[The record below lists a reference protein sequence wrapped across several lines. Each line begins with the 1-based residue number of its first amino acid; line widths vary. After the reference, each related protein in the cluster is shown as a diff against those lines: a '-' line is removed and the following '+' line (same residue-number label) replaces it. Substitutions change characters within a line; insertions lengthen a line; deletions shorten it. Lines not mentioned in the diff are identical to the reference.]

1 MQNALV
7 WKQLA
12 DSFSPC
18 IASTKWARPK
28 ELASELRSSSLSWQT
43 ICTISKSFA
52 STKEKQRFD
61 TTAASLL
68 AGSKGLIS
76 SSGSKTDLFVKG
88 GERSGGDSCTEGPTA
103 MALENKKM
111 FVQGNCGKGL
121 RAKADEN

>member
-1 MQNALV
+1 MHSIV

-43 ICTISKSFA
+43 IRTISKSFA

-61 TTAASLL
+61 TTAASLF
-68 AGSKGLIS
+68 AGIKGLIS
-76 SSGSKTDLFVKG
+76 SIGGKTNLFVKG

-103 MALENKKM
+103 MVLEDQKM
-111 FVQGNCGKGL
+111 FVQGNCAKEL
-121 RAKADEN
+121 RRKAFEMF